1 MIVIVEPIPNTNIL
15 MDPYPPAKSVI
26 LHANDALLLDQQAV
40 DPVSMDSS
48 LSLVV
53 QILENV

>member
-1 MIVIVEPIPNTNIL
+1 MILIVVPIPNTNIL
-15 MDPYPPAKSVI
+15 MDPPAKSVT